1 MNLII
6 EFLAYSGILKAAV
19 ERVDQAFDDYQY
31 DLTTVYSSTTRSQKY
46 SSPDQKY
53 YGVGGI
59 NTTHIVNQ
67 DKLIT
72 KIISLC

>member
-53 YGVGGI
+53 YGVGGY
-59 NTTHIVNQ
+59 
-67 DKLIT
+67 
-72 KIISLC
+72 